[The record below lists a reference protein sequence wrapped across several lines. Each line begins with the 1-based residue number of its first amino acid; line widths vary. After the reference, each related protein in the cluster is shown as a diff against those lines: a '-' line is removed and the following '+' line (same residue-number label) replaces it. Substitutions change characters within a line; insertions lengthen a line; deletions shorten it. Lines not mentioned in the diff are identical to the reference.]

1 MKRMHT
7 LLTLW
12 FALSLAAC
20 GGSKNGA
27 KTTAPPSGMLE
38 IAGFAAPE
46 SALYVADGDYYLIS
60 NVNGGPGDVDDNG
73 FISKLGADGKIIALR
88 WIDGAAADV
97 TLSAPK
103 GMGIRAGK
111 LYVTDLDHVRVFDMA
126 TGKPAATPEIAL
138 EGATFL
144 NDIAVQGDQL
154 VVSDTGVDAKFAP
167 TGAAAVWSIDSSDAP
182 TKLIGGDLEGPNG
195 VAISG
200 GQVWVA
206 PFGGKH
212 LYRVDGE
219 ARADLTELGAGS
231 LDGLVMLADG
241 RILVS
246 SWEAKGVFLGK
257 AGGPF
262 TQIVS
267 DVGSPADIEVDVK
280 RNRLVVP
287 NMMGNSVRFYPLK

>member
-1 MKRMHT
+1 MKLMRA
-7 LLTLW
+7 LLTL
-12 FALSLAAC
+12 SIVVPLAAC
-20 GGSKNGA
+20 GGSKSGGKA
-27 KTTAPPSGMLE
+27 ATPPSGMLE

-46 SALYVADGDYYLIS
+46 SVLVVPGADYYLVS

-73 FISKLGADGKIIALR
+73 FISKLGADGKIVALK

-103 GMGIRAGK
+103 GMGLRGGK
-111 LYVTDLDHVRVFDMA
+111 LYVTDIDHVRVFDLA
-126 TGKPAATPEIAL
+126 TGKPAATPAIAIA
-138 EGATFL
+138 GATFL
-144 NDIAVQGDQL
+144 NDIATDGDTL

-167 TGAAAVWSIDSSDAP
+167 TGAAAVWSIDTSDAP
-182 TKLIGGDLEGPNG
+182 TKLIGGDLEAPNG

-200 GQVWVA
+200 GQIWVA
-206 PFGGKH
+206 PFGGKRI
-212 LYRVDGE
+212 YRVDGE
-219 ARADLTELGAGS
+219 ARADLTELGVGS

-246 SWEAKGVFLGK
+246 SWEAKGVFQSS

-262 TQIVS
+262 MQIVGGI
-267 DVGSPADIEVDVK
+267 GSPADIAVDVA
-280 RNRLVVP
+280 RNRLLVP

>member
-1 MKRMHT
+1 MKLMRT
-7 LLTLW
+7 LITLSI
-12 FALSLAAC
+12 AVSLAAC
-20 GGSKNGA
+20 GGSKNGS
-27 KTTAPPSGMLE
+27 KTAAPPSGMLE
-38 IAGFAAPE
+38 IAGFATPE
-46 SALYVADGDYYLIS
+46 SALHVADGDYYLIS
-60 NVNGGPGDVDDNG
+60 NVNGGPGDADDNG
-73 FISKLGADGKIIALR
+73 FISKLGADGKLIALK

-97 TLSAPK
+97 SLSAPK

-111 LYVTDLDHVRVFDMA
+111 LYVTDIDHVRVFDMA
-126 TGKPAATPEIAL
+126 TGKPASDIAIQ
-138 EGATFL
+138 GATFL

-167 TGAAAVWSIDSSDAP
+167 TGAAAVWSIDASDVP
-182 TKLIGGDLEGPNG
+182 SKLIGGDLEGPNG

-219 ARADLTELGAGS
+219 ARADMTELGAGQ

-267 DVGSPADIEVDVK
+267 DIGSPADIEVDVQ

-287 NMMGNSVRFYPLK
+287 NMMGNTVRFYPLK